1 LIVAATDL
9 PKDVLGFLDERIES
23 VPHLE
28 ALLILWESGSAWDA
42 SGMAGRIYLSVAAT
56 NGVLQDL
63 RRAGLAVLRD
73 EARYSYDGRWDERS
87 VMMAKVAQTYQQN
100 VTRVTMRIHRRVS
113 APVLEFARAFDLKKE
128 Q

>member
-1 LIVAATDL
+1 MIVAVDL
-9 PKDVLGFLDERIES
+9 PKDVLRFLDERIES

-28 ALLILWESGSAWDA
+28 ALLILWESGSVWDS
-42 SGMAGRIYLSVAAT
+42 SGMASRIYLSVSAT

-63 RRAGLAVLRD
+63 RRAGLAVMRD
-73 EARYSYDGRWDERS
+73 EGQYSYDGIWDERS
-87 VMMAKVAQTYQQN
+87 VMMARVAQTYRQN
-100 VTRVTMRIHRRVS
+100 VTRVTLRIHGRVS